1 MIIGNFSRG
10 FQRHCKV
17 IIDFSSSVN
26 YPVNDA
32 MLMENIEKAQTNC
45 KIKKGSLFICII
57 MLQCLYFIHKRA
69 PKASAAH
76 IDLMI

>member
-32 MLMENIEKAQTNC
+32 MLMENIENQKRFTFYLHYYVAVSVFYTQEGA
-45 KIKKGSLFICII
+45 KG
-57 MLQCLYFIHKRA
+57 QCCSY
-69 PKASAAH
+69 
-76 IDLMI
+76 